1 MQLIRHALIYTGAEE
16 GRIIH
21 NGAVAIDGAFI
32 KEVGEDSVLA
42 ARYPEAEALD
52 AGGKLCIPGL
62 INAHEHIYSEFA
74 RGCAFPGGP
83 SHGFLD
89 VLEKVWWPLDRA
101 LSKEDIYYSALCTY
115 IECIKNGVTTVIDHH
130 AGYGAIEGSL
140 SEIAKAA
147 DQTGVRTCLC
157 YEVSDRDGFSKCR
170 KAIDENTSFIEETA
184 RKNSSMEKALFGLH
198 ASFTLSEETLQ
209 AVRRANESGAGYHV
223 HIAEGAY
230 DEKDCEEK
238 YGCSIVERFEREGIL
253 GPSTIAA
260 HCIHISEKD
269 MGILKDTDTMVVHN
283 PESNMNNAVGSPN
296 VLAMYDRGITLGLGT
311 DGYGQDMLR
320 SMQTAAILQKYR
332 HGEPARGTGEAESL
346 LFSGNPE
353 IVRRIFGVSAGN
365 LKEGAAADIILMN
378 YAPFTPLNENTVESH
393 LLFGLTGA
401 LTDTVLI
408 NGRLVMQGRKVLT
421 VDEEAIDREAR
432 KLAEGLWQRIR

>member
-1 MQLIRHALIYTGAEE
+1 MQLIRHAFIYTGAQEE
-16 GRIIH
+16 RIIED
-21 NGAVAIDGAFI
+21 GAVAVDGAFI
-32 KEVGEDSVLA
+32 REVGEDRVLSA
-42 ARYPEAEALD
+42 KYPEAEVLD
-52 AGGKLCIPGL
+52 AEGKFCMPGF

-83 SHGFLD
+83 FHGFLD
-89 VLEKVWWPLDRA
+89 VLEKVWWPLDRV
-101 LSKEDIYYSALCTY
+101 LTKEDIYYSALCTY

-140 SEIAKAA
+140 SEIARAA
-147 DQTGVRTCLC
+147 EQTGVRTCLC
-157 YEVSDRDGFSKCR
+157 YEVSDRDGFNKCR
-170 KAIDENTSFIEETA
+170 KAIDENASFIEETG
-184 RKNSSMEKALFGLH
+184 RKNTDMLKALFGLH
-198 ASFTLSEETLQ
+198 ASFTLSDDTLQ
-209 AVRRANESGAGYHV
+209 AVRRANENGAGYHV

-238 YGCSIVERFEREGIL
+238 YGCSIVQRFHQEGIL
-253 GPSTIAA
+253 GSHTIAA

-296 VLAMYDRGITLGLGT
+296 VLAMYDRGITVGLGT

-332 HGEPARGTGEAESL
+332 HGNPARGTGEAEGL
-346 LFSGNPE
+346 LLSGNPE
-353 IVRRIFGVSAGN
+353 IVRRIFGVSVGN

-378 YAPFTPLNENTVESH
+378 YSPFTPLDENTVGSH

-401 LTDTVLI
+401 LTDTVFI
-408 NGRLVMQGRKVLT
+408 NGRCVMQGRKILT
-421 VDEEAIDREAR
+421 VDEEAIEREAR
-432 KLAEGLWQRIR
+432 ELSPALWKRIR

>member
-1 MQLIRHALIYTGAEE
+1 MQLIRHALIYTGAEA
-16 GRIIH
+16 GKIIE
-21 NGAVAIDGAFI
+21 NGAVAIDGSLI
-32 KEVGEDSVLA
+32 KEVGEDTVLA
-42 ARYPEAEALD
+42 AEYPDAEVLD
-52 AGGKLCIPGL
+52 AGGKLCLPGL

-74 RGCAFPGGP
+74 RGCSFPGGP
-83 SHGFLD
+83 AHGFRD

-101 LSKEDIYYSALCTY
+101 LSLEDTYYSALCTY

-130 AGYGAIEGSL
+130 ASYGAIEGSL

-147 DQTGVRTCLC
+147 EQTGVRTCLC
-157 YEVSDRDGFSKCR
+157 YEVSDRDGFAKCR
-170 KAIDENTSFIEETA
+170 MAIDENASFIEEA
-184 RKNSSMEKALFGLH
+184 EKKNSSMQKALFGLH
-198 ASFTLSEETLQ
+198 ASFTLSDETLQ
-209 AVRRANESGAGYHV
+209 AVRRANTAGAGYHV

-238 YGCSIVERFEREGIL
+238 YGGSIVERFEKEGIL
-253 GPSTIAA
+253 GPRTIAA

-296 VLAMYDRGITLGLGT
+296 ILAMYDRGITAGLGT
-311 DGYGQDMLR
+311 DGYGQDMWR

-332 HGEPARGTGEAESL
+332 HGEPARGTGEAMNL
-346 LFSGNPE
+346 LLSGNPE
-353 IVRRIFGVSAGN
+353 IARRIFGVSAGN

-378 YAPFTPLNENTVESH
+378 YQPFTPLDENTVGSH

-401 LTDTVLI
+401 LTDTVFI
-408 NGRLVMQGRKVLT
+408 DGRCVMRGRKILT
-421 VDEEAIDREAR
+421 VDEEAIEREAR
-432 KLAEGLWQRIR
+432 ELVQALWQRIR